1 MSGPPDREPP
11 DIRHKGILKPCP
23 VQIPY
28 IVTPST
34 RIRTPTCLLRPWR
47 PEDAPSLAKYA
58 DNPRIAA
65 SLRDSFPSPYTLEDA
80 NRFIAYATWIA
91 TGSGFGPLPGFPFFP
106 SPGASSGPSGSTSSE
121 SSAPPLPS
129 TSPGSPAGS
138 SCRTPTDLLLAIEVD
153 GQAVGGIAVTLLD
166 DVYHRTAE
174 VGYWLGESFWGR
186 GIMTDAV
193 ATIVPVAF
201 ERFPIVRLQAGVFA
215 NNPASM
221 RVLEKCGFVRE
232 AVLHNAITKNG
243 VLLDEVMHVRFR
255 ER

>member
-1 MSGPPDREPP
+1 M
-11 DIRHKGILKPCP
+11 
-23 VQIPY
+23 
-28 IVTPST
+28 TPST

-47 PEDAPSLAKYA
+47 PEDAPALAKYA

-65 SLRDSFPSPYTLEDA
+65 TLRDSFPSPYTMEDA
-80 NRFIAYATWIA
+80 TRFIAYAVWVT
-91 TGSGFGPLPGFPFFP
+91 TGAMSGPLPGFPFFP
-106 SPGASSGPSGSTSSE
+106 SPGVSSGPSKTSSSDPPGPSSE
-121 SSAPPLPS
+121 SSLPS
-129 TSPGSPAGS
+129 SPLAYPPSSPGSPGGS

-153 GQAVGGIAVTLLD
+153 GVAAGGIAVTLLD

-174 VGYWLGESFWGR
+174 VGYWLGEPFWGR

-193 ATIVPVAF
+193 SAIVPVAF

-221 RVLEKCGFVRE
+221 RVLAKCGFVRE
-232 AVLHNAITKNG
+232 AVLKDAITKNG

-255 ER
+255 DR

>member
-1 MSGPPDREPP
+1 M
-11 DIRHKGILKPCP
+11 
-23 VQIPY
+23 QY

-34 RIRTPTCLLRPWR
+34 RIRTPTALLRPWR

-58 DNPRIAA
+58 DNPRVAA
-65 SLRDSFPSPYTLEDA
+65 TLRYSFPSPYTLDDA
-80 NRFIAYATWIA
+80 NRFIAYAVWVT
-91 TGSGFGPLPGFPFFP
+91 TGAVSGPLPGFPFFP
-106 SPGASSGPSGSTSSE
+106 MPGESSGSSGASSSE
-121 SSAPPLPS
+121 SSDLSSSESIRSSSPSPSPSPSSASPPPFPS
-129 TSPGSPAGS
+129 SSPGSPAGS

-174 VGYWLGESFWGR
+174 IGYWLGEPFWGR
-186 GIMTDAV
+186 GIVTDAV
-193 ATIVPVAF
+193 AAVVPVAF
-201 ERFPIVRLQAGVFA
+201 VRFPIVRLQAGVFA

-243 VLLDEVMHVRFR
+243 VLMDEVMHVRFR
-255 ER
+255 DR